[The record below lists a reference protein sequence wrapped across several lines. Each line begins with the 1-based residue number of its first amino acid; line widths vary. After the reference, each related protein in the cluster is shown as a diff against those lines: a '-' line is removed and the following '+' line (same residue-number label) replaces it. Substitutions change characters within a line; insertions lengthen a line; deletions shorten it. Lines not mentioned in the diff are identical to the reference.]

1 MKPFTYYN
9 PVRMHFGEGMLD
21 KLAGIME
28 DYESPVLIVAGRSSL
43 KKTSTLA
50 RIETM
55 LNNKSREYFILNSV
69 KSNPEIEK
77 VREGI
82 EMVRQ
87 SNIKFILAAGGG
99 SVIDTAKAIAAG
111 CSYDGDVWDFYTG
124 DAQPQAGLPIGVVLT
139 IAATGS
145 EMNPIS
151 VITNP
156 DEKEKVGISS
166 PFMYPQ
172 FTIEDPELTLTVNR
186 EYTGYSGVDIIAH
199 AVEGYFTSTD
209 SNTPIQ
215 DGFTGVIV
223 KIVIDN
229 TRILMK
235 NPDNIEARSNI
246 MWASTL
252 ALNGIL
258 TAGIGR
264 YRFENHM
271 IGHGLSAYYNTPHG
285 ASLSI
290 VIPAWLAVNI
300 DVYRKKIEELGS
312 MIFGLDNAEETVR
325 KLKETFASFDSPV
338 SLEDAGITDIDEGI
352 INSIISTASRR
363 NIDMTRDTLE
373 DIFAQMK

>member
-9 PVRMHFGEGMLD
+9 PVRMHFGKGMLD
-21 KLAGIME
+21 KLTGIMD
-28 DYESPVLIVAGRSSL
+28 DYESPVLIVTGRSSL
-43 KKTSTLA
+43 KKTGTLA

-55 LNNKSREYFILNSV
+55 LNKKNIDYSILNGV
-69 KSNPEIEK
+69 RSNPEIDK

-111 CSYDGDVWDFYTG
+111 YYYDGDVWDFYHG
-124 DAQPQAGLPIGVVLT
+124 DAEPQSGLPIGVILT

-151 VITNP
+151 VLTNP
-156 DEKEKVGISS
+156 EKKEKVGISS
-166 PFMYPQ
+166 PHMYPQ

-199 AVEGYFTSTD
+199 AIEGYFTSKD
-209 SNTPIQ
+209 DNTPIQ

-223 KIVIDN
+223 RTVIDN

-235 NPDNIEARSNI
+235 NPQDIEARSNV

-290 VIPAWLAVNI
+290 VIPAWLTVNM
-300 DVYRKKIEELGS
+300 DRYRFRIAKLGS
-312 MIFGLDNAEETVR
+312 MIFGLDNAERTVS
-325 KLKETFASFDSPV
+325 KLRETFASFDSPV
-338 SLEDAGITDIDEGI
+338 SLEDAGISDIDDSI
-352 INSIISTASRR
+352 VSSIISTASRR